1 MLAPRTLGDTRINAI
16 GLGCMNVSHA
26 YGPAL
31 PEDQAIRLFQ
41 HALDTGYDFF
51 DTASVYGLA
60 T

>member
-51 DTASVYGLA
+51 DTASV
-60 T
+60 